1 MIYNIKNKIR
11 SLSHRN
17 TLMKKLY
24 ILANR
29 VKVSLLSRLSD
40 ETFAKIKYKENT
52 GKTLDLKNPTTFNEK
67 LWWLK
72 LNNRDPLLTICS
84 DKYKVREYV
93 KQCGLEHILTKLYGV
108 YDNANDID
116 FDKLP
121 DRAFI
126 KTNHG
131 SGTNIIWDRNKPF
144 NIQKFRRK
152 FNNALKRN
160 YFWQSREWNYKNI
173 EPKIIVEE
181 VLEDKDG
188 NLPIDY
194 KFLCFDGDPR
204 LLLVSENVCTK
215 TGEHNNSDDRYTNVY
230 DMNYKLLPIT
240 IKFRNDKKTKVK
252 KPNNFKKMI
261 DCAKILSSP
270 FPHCRIDLY
279 NIDGKIYFG
288 EITFYHG
295 GACHNIEPLTWDKKM
310 GDWIDLNSDKIILKS
325 KQN

>member
-11 SLSHRN
+11 DLSHRN
-17 TLMKKLY
+17 ALVKKLY
-24 ILANR
+24 ILANKI
-29 VKVSLLSRLSD
+29 KVSLLSGLND

-52 GKTLDLKNPTTFNEK
+52 GKNLNLKNPTTFNEK

-84 DKYKVREYV
+84 DKYKVRDYV

-121 DRAFI
+121 DKAFI

-131 SGTNIIWDRNKPF
+131 SGTNIIWDRHKPF
-144 NIQKFRRK
+144 NINKFRRE
-152 FNNALKRN
+152 FNKALKYN
-160 YFWQSREWNYKNI
+160 YYWQSREWNYKNI

-181 VLEDKDG
+181 VLEDKEKD
-188 NLPIDY
+188 
-194 KFLCFDGDPR
+194 FLVEYRFFCFDGIVKLIFVNIETTLEDG
-204 LLLVSENVCTK
+204 TK
-215 TGEHNNSDDRYTNVY
+215 NPYFKRNVY
-230 DMNYKLLPIT
+230 DREFNLLD
-240 IKFRNDKKTKVK
+240 IKTSKDNFDPSLVS
-252 KPNNFKKMI
+252 KPNNLDKMI
-261 DCAKILSSP
+261 EYAEILSKP
-270 FPHCRIDLY
+270 FPHCRVDLY
-279 NIDGKIYFG
+279 NVNSKIYFG
-288 EITFYHG
+288 ELTFYHG
-295 GACHNIEPLTWDKKM
+295 GACQNIEPPIWEKKM